1 MASIETFNENYR
13 AFDKKLNLSIPF
25 VTHSD
30 ALLASLVLTHDA
42 AASTID
48 LFLTL
53 LRDPTFF
60 PAEVTLGATD
70 DIYLRVAEHRRKLI
84 VSPERSADGTLSQT
98 EASSRNQDRSSSSVT
113 HSATSLVEFPW
124 HIILDDLVGIF
135 EHARTTDLHVL
146 RAQTLKRSPDR
157 TAFNKAIALNSDL
170 WSLSLVQRSWSHPA
184 RKAIGRVCCIPD
196 MEPETLMRT
205 LRDPLVG
212 PWTRE
217 FAIMHLDYMDDKWPV
232 RVPLPSNSTD
242 LFRCLLRR
250 VPNVQSFWIM
260 AAPFLGK
267 DLTAILPALAISEL
281 PSLKEL
287 RLLNTTYGF
296 IGNIP
301 ALLSCLCNAVTRFP
315 MLGSITLSGWARDRH
330 DEENWFDDLTT
341 YPDRPGSAT
350 GLEKSI
356 WSAIKFFSCVDCR
369 VFPFLSLV
377 RRPESVHSWA
387 WECFRFLEDC
397 ATNLGLIRVITPYL
411 SDAQTVEA
419 HFNPRSRDYIHALT
433 TFCAACTHVRFFF
446 LDIVSGY
453 CPVPSHFMSALPDTV
468 EEIMITCQKAD
479 DEAGWDKTAS
489 QLVAS
494 SKKLRRLS
502 LRIQARHP
510 DGSYNLIQYHLP
522 QTEAMCQE
530 RNVVF
535 KSLGP
540 YNCLSQFPKSFLS
553 HV

>member
-1 MASIETFNENYR
+1 MASIETFNENCR

-30 ALLASLVLTHDA
+30 ALLASLVLAHDV
-42 AASTID
+42 AASAID

-70 DIYLRVAEHRRKLI
+70 DIYLRVAEHRRELI

-113 HSATSLVEFPW
+113 HPATSLVEFPW

-146 RAQTLKRSPDR
+146 RAQTLERYPDR
-157 TAFNKAIALNSDL
+157 TAFNKAVALNSDL
-170 WSLSLVQRSWSHPA
+170 QSLSLVQRSWFHPA

-217 FAIMHLDYMDDKWPV
+217 FAIMHLDYMDDEWPV
-232 RVPLPSNSTD
+232 HVPLPPNSTD
-242 LFRCLLRR
+242 LFVCLLRR

-260 AAPFLGK
+260 ATPFLGK
-267 DLTAILPALAISEL
+267 DLTAILPALATSEL
-281 PSLKEL
+281 PSLREL
-287 RLLNTTYGF
+287 RLLNTAEGF
-296 IGNIP
+296 IGDIP
-301 ALLSCLCNAVTRFP
+301 ALLSCLCKAVPRFP
-315 MLGSITLSGWARDRH
+315 MLSSITLSGWAQHRPA
-330 DEENWFDDLTT
+330 EEDSWPISLASFSDL
-341 YPDRPGSAT
+341 PGSAT
-350 GLEKSI
+350 ELEKSI
-356 WSAIKFFSCVDCR
+356 WSTIKFFSCVTGQ

-377 RRPESVHSWA
+377 RRPESVRGWA
-387 WECFRFLEDC
+387 WECFRFLGDC
-397 ATNLGLIRVITPYL
+397 ATNVELIRIIAPYL

-419 HFNPRSRDYIHALT
+419 HFESRGHQHSHALT
-433 TFCAACTHVRFFF
+433 TFCAACNHVRFFF
-446 LDIVSGY
+446 LDVVGIY
-453 CPVPSHFMSALPDTV
+453 YTVPSHFMSALPDSV
-468 EEIMITCQKAD
+468 EDIMIKCREAD

-494 SKKLRRLS
+494 SKKLRRIS
-502 LRIQARHP
+502 LRIQARPP

-530 RNVVF
+530 RNIVF
-535 KSLGP
+535 KNLGP
-540 YNCLSQFPKSFLS
+540 YN
-553 HV
+553 